1 MAHELHNTH
10 RALASPG
17 GGDARMPNPFESML
31 GCAGH
36 SNPCL
41 AVYYSYYSYYSH
53 VFMQFHHFHRFHSSP
68 YTTTRANARWS
79 AAESIRIR
87 TLASRRQ
94 AGAMPNPFEFAGAL
108 PNPFEFLSLS
118 SIRMKIDT
126 RSRSPEHLLT
136 SYPIVFLSA
145 AESIRIHAWSLV

>member
-1 MAHELHNTH
+1 MLIIARTACVAPRR

-17 GGDARMPNPFESML
+17 GGDARAMPNPFESML

-41 AVYYSYYSYYSH
+41 AVYYSYYSH
-53 VFMQFHHFHRFHSSP
+53 VFMHFHHFHSSP
-68 YTTTRANARWS
+68 YTPTRANARWS

-126 RSRSPEHLLT
+126 LT
-136 SYPIVFLSA
+136 HAPALP
-145 AESIRIHAWSLV
+145 SIF

>member
-1 MAHELHNTH
+1 MNCITH
-10 RALASPG
+10 IAPWRRPA
-17 GGDARMPNPFESML
+17 EEML
-31 GCAGH
+31 GCRIHSNPCLAVRDIRIHAWLCIILIILIIH

-118 SIRMKIDT
+118 SIRIFI
-126 RSRSPEHLLT
+126 RIFS
-136 SYPIVFLSA
+136 LSA
-145 AESIRIHAWSLV
+145 ALE